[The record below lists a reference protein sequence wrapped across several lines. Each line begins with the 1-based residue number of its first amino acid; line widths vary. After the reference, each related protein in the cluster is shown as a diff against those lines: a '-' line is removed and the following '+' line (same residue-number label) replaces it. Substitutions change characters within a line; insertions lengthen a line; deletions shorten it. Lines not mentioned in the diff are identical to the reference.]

1 MTMALSCEGDSD
13 NVGGSSNNHDPN
25 RTWLEM
31 KKEQNAAAAV
41 PVSIRENLAEAFDKF
56 CAESTVA
63 EGTNSFKWWAMN
75 KTRYPNVAV
84 VARQYLAIPA
94 TSVASERLFSKCG
107 LVCSD
112 RRAALNPQHLKQPV
126 VLSQNLNN

>member
-1 MTMALSCEGDSD
+1 MTLALSCEGDSG
-13 NVGGSSNNHDPN
+13 NVGESPSCQQQN

-31 KKEQNAAAAV
+31 KKERKAAATV
-41 PVSIRENLAEAFDKF
+41 PVSVRENLAEEFDKF
-56 CAESTVA
+56 CAEATVA
-63 EGTNSFKWWAMN
+63 EGINPFDWWVVN
-75 KTRYPNVAV
+75 KSRFPNVAV

-112 RRAALNPQHLKQPV
+112 RRAALNPQHLEQLV
-126 VLSQNLNN
+126 VLSHNLNN